1 MLDRDDH
8 GGRRAGLASI
18 ASLNQVVAPRG
29 HNFGVGEQVIRGPKA
44 DSRGGVLGERAASP
58 SPSARGSGE
67 RRKLTPRS
75 PGLCPDPAGGAYSPG
90 HRRVF
95 LQRATRLPLLAP
107 RPTLFILASCNCVL
121 SCLCLYDCNTFS

>member
-1 MLDRDDH
+1 MLIKLFFTQNNRDNGCNVLDRDDH

-67 RRKLTPRS
+67 RRKLGYVMVGRFALI
-75 PGLCPDPAGGAYSPG
+75 PGLL
-90 HRRVF
+90 R
-95 LQRATRLPLLAP
+95 
-107 RPTLFILASCNCVL
+107 
-121 SCLCLYDCNTFS
+121 